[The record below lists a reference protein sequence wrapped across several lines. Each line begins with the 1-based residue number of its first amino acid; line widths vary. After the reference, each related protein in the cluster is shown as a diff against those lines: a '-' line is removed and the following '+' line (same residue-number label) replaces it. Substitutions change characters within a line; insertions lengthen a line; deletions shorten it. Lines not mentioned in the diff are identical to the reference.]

1 MDIDWIVAIMVFLI
15 FVGWSFSYYIT
26 LFPEG
31 RGFLKTAADTDK
43 ERIIDFLSTDVYS
56 VPVKV
61 DSGGGSNI
69 VLKAKGVWYYGA
81 KNSTRVVKD
90 SVSLQCRIVG
100 DDLYWLA
107 NLSSGWNYFH
117 IEFSEI
123 DSGLE
128 CDSSFSLVNVTQTV
142 PWTLEKREM
151 ISLSRINEMTN
162 SSYEDFKVEVGV
174 EEDFSVSL
182 EWEGTKETYG
192 KSLPVASDVYVRTYE
207 GLVWENSKGINVSIR
222 IW

>member
-15 FVGWSFSYYIT
+15 FVGWAFSYYIT
-26 LFPEG
+26 LFPESG
-31 RGFLKTAADTDK
+31 GFLKTAADTDK
-43 ERIIDFLSTDVYS
+43 EKIIGFLSTDVYS

-61 DSGGGSNI
+61 DSGGGSNV
-69 VLKAKGVWYYGA
+69 VLTAKGVWYYGT
-81 KNSTRVVKD
+81 KNSTRVLGNG
-90 SVSLQCRIVG
+90 VSLQCRIVG

-107 NLSSGWNYFH
+107 NLSSGWNYFR

-142 PWTLEKREM
+142 PWSLERREM
-151 ISLSRINEMTN
+151 ISLSRINNMTN
-162 SSYEDFKVEVGV
+162 TSYEDFRHDLDI

-182 EWEGTKETYG
+182 EWEGTKEAYG
-192 KSLPVASDVYVRTYE
+192 KSLPVASDVHVRTHE
-207 GLVWENSKGINVSIR
+207 GLMWENSKDINVSIR
-222 IW
+222 VW